1 MYATAG
7 AGHRRAAEALTHAIS
22 QRCPGAQVECLDV
35 LHHTPYWFRVFYEW
49 SYLLLVRH
57 VPWIWKLSYRS
68 LDHALLYRLVEP
80 LRRAWNLFIAR
91 RFVNLLKD
99 EQPAIVVCTHFLA
112 ANICHAGK
120 RAGWFTGALVVMV
133 TDLYPHWFWVAP
145 TADAMVVATPESA
158 RVLERR
164 GIAAARIHVAG
175 IPIAQAFGRSM
186 DHAALQRRFG
196 LIPERLTV
204 LVTSGGTTVGH
215 FESVVWALMAL
226 EGALPG
232 RLQLLVVCGEDERTR
247 HRLFLRAQ
255 TSAMPTQVFGF
266 VDYMPELMA
275 ASDLVVAKAGG
286 LTVSEALG
294 RGLPLILY
302 HVIPGQEQM
311 NAQYVERHGA
321 GLMAKH
327 PRQIADVVR
336 QCVEQPE
343 RLYAMRQAAR
353 SIGRPNAAEEIAAE
367 VIKPLLQSVDR
378 SP

>member
-7 AGHRRAAEALTHAIS
+7 AGHRRAAEALTHAIA
-22 QRCPGAQVECLDV
+22 QRCPEAQVECLDV

-57 VPWIWKLSYRS
+57 LSWIWKLSYRA
-68 LDHALLYRLVEP
+68 LDHALIYRLVEP
-80 LRRAWNLFIAR
+80 LRRAWNLLIAR

-99 EQPAIVVCTHFLA
+99 EQPAMVVCTHFLA

-133 TDLYPHWFWVAP
+133 TDLYPHWFWMAP
-145 TADAMVVATPESA
+145 TAEAMVVATPESG

-164 GIAAARIHVAG
+164 GIAPARIHVAG
-175 IPIAQAFGRSM
+175 IPVAQAFGRPM
-186 DHAALQRRFG
+186 DRATLQQRFG
-196 LIPERLTV
+196 LAPQRVTV

-215 FESVVWALMAL
+215 FESVVWALLAL
-226 EGALPG
+226 EETLPG
-232 RLQLLVVCGEDERTR
+232 RLQLLVVCGEDDRTR

-255 TSAMPTQVFGF
+255 TSAMPMQVFGF
-266 VDYMPELMA
+266 VDMMPELMA

-294 RGLPLILY
+294 RGLPLVLY

-311 NAQYVERHGA
+311 NARHVALHGA
-321 GLMAKH
+321 GVVATRPAQVAAL
-327 PRQIADVVR
+327 VR
-336 QCVEQPE
+336 QCVQQPE

-353 SIGRPNAAEEIAAE
+353 SLGHPNAAEEIAAQ
-367 VIKPLLQSVDR
+367 VIQPLLQSR
-378 SP
+378 IPR